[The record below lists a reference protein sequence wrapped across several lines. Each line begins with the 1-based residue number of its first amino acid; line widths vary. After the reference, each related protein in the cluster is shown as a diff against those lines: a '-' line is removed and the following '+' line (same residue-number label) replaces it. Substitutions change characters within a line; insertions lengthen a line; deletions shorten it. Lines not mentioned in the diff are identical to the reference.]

1 MLLPSCQCAFRPP
14 PFQDHS
20 RNPSRVTMSTSQ
32 ANRGRSTP
40 SSGYARPASANSPR
54 PTAQQ
59 QYLALRSSSVLDN
72 AAPASLRNRSPP
84 RSSSSQSNPPFIQA
98 GRQSFGSIQQPPYS
112 YSPAPAHRATLG
124 QYHGSIPQNDSNAP
138 LNVPGPLSASR
149 DRNYQMNGNLQNV
162 TANTAPPRQRQPPSA
177 NANVQQHLTADGR
190 AYYMDTATGKGMWA
204 PAPQSSRY
212 SAPAPV
218 PMPPHSQAQRSP
230 RVANVP
236 ADAAEAHALLQP
248 LLSAQDSSE
257 RIHHARALSV
267 TIRDDSVARMSLC
280 NSEALTTLLRMLQF
294 EIPADEAFFL
304 LMCLTHLLIE
314 ESAQI
319 CCVSIPF
326 CIPMLIQRAVKWN
339 QISDQH
345 HPNMCFAALANL
357 CLQDDGCATCARTG
371 VFRCLTSA
379 FSSSQD
385 SSSLHYSMRLL
396 ASLLCHPA
404 CSLAI
409 MKHDGLLSS
418 FYKSAL
424 VDGALEDAEV
434 AESAALVLRSVY
446 ETCR

>member
-1 MLLPSCQCAFRPP
+1 MLLPTCQFVFKPPLFRH
-14 PFQDHS
+14 HS
-20 RNPSRVTMSTSQ
+20 LNPSRVTMHTSQ
-32 ANRGRSTP
+32 ANRGRSAP
-40 SSGYARPASANSPR
+40 SSGYARPASANSMQ

-59 QYLALRSSSVLDN
+59 QYLALRSSSVLDDGT
-72 AAPASLRNRSPP
+72 PASLRNRSPL
-84 RSSSSQSNPPFIQA
+84 RNSSSQSNPPFNQA
-98 GRQSFGSIQQPPYS
+98 GRQSFGSIHQPPYS
-112 YSPAPAHRATLG
+112 YSPAHRATPG
-124 QYHGSIPQNDSNAP
+124 QFNGSIPQNDSNARP
-138 LNVPGPLSASR
+138 SSSSR
-149 DRNYQMNGNLQNV
+149 DRNHQLNGNLQNV
-162 TANTAPPRQRQPPSA
+162 TAYTAPTRQRQPPSA
-177 NANVQQHLTADGR
+177 NSNVQQHLTADGR
-190 AYYMDTATGKGMWA
+190 AYFMDTATGKGIWA
-204 PAPQSSRY
+204 PAPQSSRH

-218 PMPPHSQAQRSP
+218 PMSPHSQAQP
-230 RVANVP
+230 PPPVANRP
-236 ADAAEAHALLQP
+236 AGAAEAHSLLQP
-248 LLSAQDSSE
+248 LLSAQDSTE

-267 TIRDDSVARMSLC
+267 TVRDDSVARMSLC

-326 CIPMLIQRAVKWN
+326 CIPMLIQRAAKWN

-345 HPNMCFAALANL
+345 HPNMCFAVLANL
-357 CLQDDGCATCARTG
+357 CLQDDGCTTCSRTG

-379 FSSSQD
+379 FNSPQD

-424 VDGALEDAEV
+424 VDGVLEDAEV
-434 AESAALVLRSVY
+434 AESAALVLRSIY